1 MHPKQTLFIG
11 STCVDVVLNVDNV
24 PKPGEDESVYEQ
36 TMIVGGCA
44 YNAATIMRQF
54 GLAHTLCSPVGT
66 GIYGDF
72 IRRHFENMKIAPF
85 VQNPDMPN
93 GCCYCIVE
101 PNGRRTFLCQH
112 GAEYKFS
119 KEWFK
124 NIDFSAVDG
133 IYFCG
138 LEIEDSDGEKIVCF
152 LEELKSQPQNQN
164 INLFFA
170 PGPRICSIN
179 KSLLQR
185 IFALNPIL
193 HLNDDE
199 ALSFTSTK
207 SVESAAIALFDRTN
221 NSVIITCGKLGAY
234 TYDAAIKTGK
244 MIATVPNAKVA
255 DTTGAGDSHCGTV
268 IASLKQGFS
277 LFEAVRRGNIIAS
290 VVVGQKGATISQQLF
305 DQTAKLL

>member
-1 MHPKQTLFIG
+1 MRQKQTLFIG
-11 STCVDVVLNVDNV
+11 STCVDVILNVNSM
-24 PKPGEDESVYEQ
+24 PRPGHDENINEQ
-36 TMIVGGCA
+36 TMAVGGCA
-44 YNAATIMRQF
+44 YNASTILRQF

-66 GIYGDF
+66 GIYGNF
-72 IRRHFENMKIAPF
+72 VRQHFENLKITPF
-85 VQNPDMPN
+85 VQNTDMPN

-112 GAEYKFS
+112 GAEYKFN

-124 NIDFSAVDG
+124 DIDFSCVDG

-138 LEIEDSDGEKIVCF
+138 LEIEDSDGEKIVSF
-152 LEELKSQPQNQN
+152 LEELKSQPENEG
-164 INLFFA
+164 ICLFFA

-179 KSLLQR
+179 RQLLQH
-185 IFALNPIL
+185 IFALKPIL

-199 ALSFTSTK
+199 ALTFSDCKT
-207 SVESAAIALFDRTN
+207 VEQAAQALFEQTE
-221 NSVIITCGKLGAY
+221 NSVIITCGKTGAY
-234 TYDAAIKTGK
+234 AYDGTLKTGQ
-244 MIATVPNAKVA
+244 MIAAVPNDKVT

-277 LFEAVRRGNIIAS
+277 LFEAVKRGNLIAS
-290 VVVGQKGATISQQLF
+290 VVVGQKGSTLSQKLF